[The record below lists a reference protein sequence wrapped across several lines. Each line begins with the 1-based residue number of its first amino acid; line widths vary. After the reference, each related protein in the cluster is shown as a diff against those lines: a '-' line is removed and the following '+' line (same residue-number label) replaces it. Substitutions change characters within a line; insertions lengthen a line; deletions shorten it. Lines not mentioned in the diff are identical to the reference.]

1 MFNKLLLKYTILIGL
16 FLFSLNTRADRLR
29 DLITIQGI
37 RDNQLIGYGLV
48 VGLDGTGD
56 QSNQIPYT
64 IHALKNMLSQ
74 LGISSSNN
82 SQNAKFKNIAAVIV
96 TAKFPNF
103 IHVGQKI
110 DVCVSSIGDATSLKG
125 GTLLMTPLKGTDKKI
140 YAIAQGNVLINEKKT
155 YTGKYLQPYSI
166 DNHLNNGK
174 IINGAT
180 IERESD
186 INFGHNTTL
195 NLQLNNEDFTVA
207 QEISDRINSFYPKSA
222 SPLNSKTVQIY
233 VPNNSI
239 TQVEMLAT
247 IQNINI
253 TTPVQDAKVI
263 VNTKTGDIIMNEFVK
278 IDSCAITHKNISITI
293 VDHKLKTNSS
303 FPISTI
309 TSEHDYK
316 IQKYEKNSKNKT
328 NSIQYSE
335 KQANLHN
342 IVCALN
348 SLGITTTEL
357 ISILQA
363 MHDSGCLHAK
373 LEII

>member
-16 FLFSLNTRADRLR
+16 FLFSLNIRADRLR

-37 RDNQLIGYGLV
+37 RYNQLIGYGLV

-56 QSNQIPYT
+56 QTNQIPYT

-82 SQNAKFKNIAAVIV
+82 QNAKFKNVAAVIV

-103 IHVGQKI
+103 IHIGQQV

-140 YAIAQGNVLINEKKT
+140 YAIAQGNILINEKT
-155 YTGKYLQPYSI
+155 YADKSPKQYSI
-166 DNHLNNGK
+166 NNHFNNGK

-180 IERESD
+180 IERESNV
-186 INFGHNTTL
+186 NFGHNTTL

-222 SPLNSKTVQIY
+222 IPLNSKTVQIY
-233 VPNNSI
+233 VPNSSI
-239 TQVEMLAT
+239 AQVEMLAT

-253 TTPVQDAKVI
+253 KTPVQDAKII
-263 VNTKTGDIIMNEFVK
+263 VNTKTGDIIMNESVK
-278 IDSCAITHKNISITI
+278 VDSCAITHKNISITI
-293 VDHKLKTNSS
+293 IDHKLKTNSS
-303 FPISTI
+303 FPIPVI

-316 IQKYEKNSKNKT
+316 IQKYERNINNKK

-363 MHDSGCLHAK
+363 MHDAGCLHAK